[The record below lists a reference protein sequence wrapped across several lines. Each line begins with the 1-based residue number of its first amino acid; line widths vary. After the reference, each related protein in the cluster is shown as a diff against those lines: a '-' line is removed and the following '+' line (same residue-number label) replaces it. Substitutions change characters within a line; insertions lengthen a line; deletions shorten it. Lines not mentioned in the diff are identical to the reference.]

1 MDDRVR
7 QYLQSKLESA
17 PDNDYEKNVLISA
30 GLFDRVYS
38 PDGNSSPEYPCSEQ
52 GDDGVT
58 RYCKQVPIY
67 VTPEEF
73 RQIEKR
79 SGFTPSRPDVSTA
92 ANIMA
97 IVIMIAGFIA
107 GIVVGVNSGDSYH
120 DEFSFTPAMMVWLS
134 SAFSGIMLFGL
145 SIIINLLNVIA
156 CNS

>member
-1 MDDRVR
+1 MNDRVR
-7 QYLQSKLESA
+7 QYLQSKLES
-17 PDNDYEKNVLISA
+17 
-30 GLFDRVYS
+30 S
-38 PDGNSSPEYPCSEQ
+38 P

-79 SGFTPSRPDVSTA
+79 SGFTPSGQDVSTA
-92 ANIMA
+92 ADIMA

-107 GIVVGVNSGDSYH
+107 GIVAGVNFGDSYH
-120 DEFSFTPAMMVWLS
+120 DEFSFTPAMIIWLS
-134 SAFSGIMLFGL
+134 SAVSGIMLFGL
-145 SIIINLLNVIA
+145 SKIIDLLNVIA